1 MELSELQNIWQD
13 YDKKIS
19 ENTRLNKEILRLMLL
34 SKPQRRLNWIK
45 IMAGLKIFSP
55 LVFVTVLL
63 VLNVHFQISLSFYFG
78 LAMFLPVIAITYIW
92 DIKYFML
99 IREIDFSMPVLTLK
113 KEIAQLEKYK
123 IKKTRIRYLLG
134 PFAMAGFLMMIIH
147 NINFSLNFISML
159 PLLLMILVFLLSMY
173 ITFKY
178 SIYAR
183 FKKLNKDIDEIERLE
198 KE

>member
-19 ENTRLNKEILRLMLL
+19 QNTRLNKEILRLMLI
-34 SKPQRRLNWIK
+34 SKPRRRLNWIK
-45 IMAGLKIFSP
+45 IIAGLRIFSP

-63 VLNVHFQISLSFYFG
+63 ILDVHFQISLSFYIG
-78 LAMFLPVIAITYIW
+78 LAMFLPVITITYIW
-92 DIKYFML
+92 DIKYFIL
-99 IREIDFSMPVLTLK
+99 IRKIDFSMPVLTLK

-123 IKKTRIRYLLG
+123 IKKTRIRYMLG

-147 NINFSLNFISML
+147 KINFSLNFISML
-159 PLLLMILVFLLSMY
+159 PLLLMILVFLSSMY
-173 ITFKY
+173 VTFKY
-178 SIYAR
+178 SIYER
-183 FKKLNKDIDEIERLE
+183 FKRLNKDIYDIERLE

>member
-19 ENTRLNKEILRLMLL
+19 QNTRLNKEILRLMLL
-34 SKPQRRLNWIK
+34 SKPRRRLNWIR
-45 IMAGLKIFSP
+45 IRAVISIFSP
-55 LVFVTVLL
+55 IIFVTVLL
-63 VLNVHFQISLSFYFG
+63 VLKVPFNIGLSFYIG
-78 LAMFLPVIAITYIW
+78 LAMFLPVYIITYIW
-92 DIKYFML
+92 DIEYFKL
-99 IREIDFSMPVLTLK
+99 IRKIDFSMPVLTLK

-123 IKKTRIRYLLG
+123 IKKTQIRYILM
-134 PFAMAGFLMMIIH
+134 PFAMAGFLLMIIH
-147 NINFSLNFISML
+147 SMNFSFNFVSMI
-159 PLLLMILVFLLSMY
+159 PLILMILVFLSSMY

-178 SIYAR
+178 SIYER

>member
-19 ENTRLNKEILRLMLL
+19 QNTRLNKEILRLMLI
-34 SKPQRRLNWIK
+34 SKPRRRLNWIK
-45 IMAGLKIFSP
+45 IIAGLRIFSP

-63 VLNVHFQISLSFYFG
+63 VLDVHFQISLSFYIG

-92 DIKYFML
+92 DIKYFIL
-99 IREIDFSMPVLTLK
+99 IRKIDFSMPVLTLK

-123 IKKTRIRYLLG
+123 IKKTRIRYMLG

-147 NINFSLNFISML
+147 KINFSLNFISML
-159 PLLLMILVFLLSMY
+159 PLLLMILVFLSSMY
-173 ITFKY
+173 VTFKY
-178 SIYAR
+178 SIYER
-183 FKKLNKDIDEIERLE
+183 FKRLNKDIYDIERLE

>member
-19 ENTRLNKEILRLMLL
+19 QNTRLNKEILRLMLI

-45 IMAGLKIFSP
+45 IIAGLRIFSP

-63 VLNVHFQISLSFYFG
+63 VLDVHFQISLSFYIG
-78 LAMFLPVIAITYIW
+78 LAMFLPVITITYIW
-92 DIKYFML
+92 DIKYFIL
-99 IREIDFSMPVLTLK
+99 IRKIDFSMPVLTLK

-123 IKKTRIRYLLG
+123 IKKTRIRYMLG

-147 NINFSLNFISML
+147 KINFSLNFISML
-159 PLLLMILVFLLSMY
+159 PLLLMILVFLSSMY
-173 ITFKY
+173 VTFKY
-178 SIYAR
+178 SIYER
-183 FKKLNKDIDEIERLE
+183 FKRLNKDIYDIERLE

>member
-19 ENTRLNKEILRLMLL
+19 QNTRLNKEILRLMLI
-34 SKPQRRLNWIK
+34 SKPRRRLNWIK
-45 IMAGLKIFSP
+45 IIAGLRIFSP

-63 VLNVHFQISLSFYFG
+63 VLDVHFQISLSFYIG
-78 LAMFLPVIAITYIW
+78 LAMFLPVITITYIW
-92 DIKYFML
+92 DIKYFIL
-99 IREIDFSMPVLTLK
+99 IRKIDFSMPVLTLK

-123 IKKTRIRYLLG
+123 IKKTRIRYMLG

-147 NINFSLNFISML
+147 KINFSLNFISML
-159 PLLLMILVFLLSMY
+159 PLLLMILVFLSSMY
-173 ITFKY
+173 VTFKY
-178 SIYAR
+178 SIYER
-183 FKKLNKDIDEIERLE
+183 FKRLNKDIYDIERLE

>member
-19 ENTRLNKEILRLMLL
+19 QNTRLNKEILRLMLI

-45 IMAGLKIFSP
+45 IIAGLRIFSP

-63 VLNVHFQISLSFYFG
+63 ILDVHFQISLSFYIG
-78 LAMFLPVIAITYIW
+78 LAMFLPVITITYIW
-92 DIKYFML
+92 DIKYFIL
-99 IREIDFSMPVLTLK
+99 IRKIDFSMPVLTLK

-123 IKKTRIRYLLG
+123 IKKTRIRYMLG

-147 NINFSLNFISML
+147 KINFSLNFISML
-159 PLLLMILVFLLSMY
+159 PLLLMILVFLSSMY
-173 ITFKY
+173 VTFKY
-178 SIYAR
+178 SIYER
-183 FKKLNKDIDEIERLE
+183 FKRLNKDIYDIEQLE